1 MVKVVDQEPP
11 MTDGRVLEMGVRHI
25 LLMLHIQI
33 RVLLQK
39 PILVLEVEEEVIL
52 EKYLID
58 IGVLQVDLVLSS
70 SLTQPDKYLKT

>member
-1 MVKVVDQEPP
+1 
-11 MTDGRVLEMGVRHI
+11 MTDGRVLEMEVRHG

-39 PILVLEVEEEVIL
+39 PILVQEAEEEVIL

-70 SLTQPDKYLKT
+70 SHTQPDKYLKT